1 MMKNIKTQITLVC
14 ITLLSFYAGLA
25 QDYRFGKVS
34 KEEIQ
39 QAQHPDDPDADAAV
53 LYRETE
59 TKFDYSQG
67 EGFYILTDV
76 FERIKI
82 YNKEGFDWGT
92 RTVNINKGNGSNEKL
107 SGLKGYTYFLQG
119 DKVKE
124 EKLNSDAIFDV
135 EVNEYL
141 EQTKFT
147 MPDLKAGCVIEFKYT
162 LKSPFI
168 GNIDAYRFQERIPVD
183 KVHVKFLTPEYLNY
197 KIHQKGWLPLDIDK
211 TSNSRTM
218 TFTSRG
224 QLSIGAG
231 GTGRAKT
238 EVSNVQFTENI
249 YDINMSS
256 IPALKEEAYAGNID
270 NYASSVKFELEY
282 TQYPG
287 STYTNYATTW
297 EAVSKSIHETP
308 SFGAELNKSNYFDKD
323 VDDLLKGV
331 SNEDEKMARIFEFV
345 KNKVAWNSYFGYYTN
360 EGVRSAYKD
369 GKGNSADINL
379 MLVAM
384 LRYAGLNAN
393 PILVSTKSNGIPLFP
408 TRNGF
413 NYVIAGVV
421 KDNQAYLLD
430 GTNKNGEIN
439 ILENEILNWQG
450 RMLMDNG
457 SSAWVSL
464 HPSLPATESALVTMN
479 VNEDLTVSGTMQ
491 CRYTGHYAL
500 SYREKYA
507 NVADEEMRKK
517 LEKNKTETEISNI
530 KFENLK
536 TLSEP
541 VKLSYD
547 FENFDAV
554 EEIGGKLYVS
564 PLAFFAQKENPFKL
578 ESRNYPI
585 DFGYSYKDRYLFTI
599 NLPEGYKVETL
610 PESTAFG
617 LGEGKGEFRYAISS
631 AGNKIQVSLELA
643 VNEPFVAAD
652 YYGNIKKFFELLVEK
667 ENEKVVL
674 TKV

>member
-1 MMKNIKTQITLVC
+1 MMKTKNRKFNIIFIC
-14 ITLLSFYAGLA
+14 IIFSSFYVSTA

-39 QAQHPDDPDADAAV
+39 QAQHPEDPDADAAV
-53 LYRETE
+53 LYREVE
-59 TKFDYSQG
+59 TRFEYSQDD
-67 EGFYILTDV
+67 GFYILTDV

-92 RTVNINKGNGSNEKL
+92 KTVNVSLGNINKEKL
-107 SGLKGYTYFLQG
+107 TGLKGYTYFMQG
-119 DKVKE
+119 DKVNE
-124 EKLNSDAIFDV
+124 EKLTNDAIFDI
-135 EVNEYL
+135 EVNKYL

-147 MPDLKAGCVIEFKYT
+147 MPNLKAGCVIEYKYT

-168 GNIDAYRFQERIPVD
+168 GNIDAYRFQEKIPID
-183 KVHVKFLTPEYLNY
+183 KVHVRFMSPEYLNY
-197 KIHQKGWLPLDIDK
+197 KMHQKGWLSMDIDQS
-211 TSNSRTM
+211 SNSRT
-218 TFTSRG
+218 
-224 QLSIGAG
+224 LSQ
-231 GTGRAKT
+231 TGMRD
-238 EVSNVQFTENI
+238 VQFTENI
-249 YDINMSS
+249 YDIKMSKV
-256 IPALKEEAYAGNID
+256 PALQEEAYAGNVD
-270 NYASSVKFELEY
+270 NYASSLKFELEY

-297 EAVSKSIHETP
+297 EAVSKSIYDTP
-308 SFGAELNKSNYFDKD
+308 SFGDELNKSNYFDND
-323 VDDLLKGV
+323 IDELLKGV

-345 KNKVAWNSYFGYYTN
+345 KNKMAWNSYFGYYTN

-413 NYVIAGVV
+413 NYVIAGVE
-421 KDNQAYLLD
+421 KDNQVHLLD
-430 GTNKNGEIN
+430 ATNKLGEIN
-439 ILENEILNWQG
+439 ILEREILNWQG

-457 SSAWVSL
+457 NSAWVSL
-464 HPSLPATESALVTMN
+464 YPSLPATESALVTMN
-479 VNEDLTVSGTMQ
+479 VNDDLTVSGTMQ

-500 SYREKYA
+500 SYRENYGNIA
-507 NVADEEMRKK
+507 EEDMRKK

-564 PLAFFAQKENPFKL
+564 PLAFIAQKENPFKL
-578 ESRNYPI
+578 ETRNYPI

-599 NLPEGYKVETL
+599 NLPEGYKIETL

-643 VNEPFVAAD
+643 VNEPFVAVD
-652 YYGNIKKFFELLVEK
+652 YYGNIKKFFELLVQK